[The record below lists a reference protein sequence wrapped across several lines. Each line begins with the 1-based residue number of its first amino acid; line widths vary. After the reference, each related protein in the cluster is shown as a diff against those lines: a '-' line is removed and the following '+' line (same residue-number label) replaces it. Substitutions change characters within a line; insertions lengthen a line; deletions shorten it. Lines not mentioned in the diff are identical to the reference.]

1 VAPLECMANRV
12 AEAQLAHAVE
22 REGMLLHCLQVNG
35 DPIDSEALDAFAQDV
50 VGRFQQRPPVRRP
63 TTRPGG

>member
-1 VAPLECMANRV
+1 MSPYCV